1 VPELLAA
8 IAMADSMSDEP
19 LNADLT
25 GILQRWAG
33 GDEGAREE
41 LIERVYAQLKQ
52 LARHRLSGERAGHTL
67 QPTALVHEAWLK
79 IAEGERTDWRDRV
92 HFIAVAAR
100 VMRQILVDASRRR
113 NADKRDVGDLT
124 TVQLQ
129 AGSEA
134 PATVEL
140 IDLDAA
146 LDELETLDAG
156 QARVVELRYFG
167 GLTIEETAAVLGQSV
182 ATVNRDWRA
191 ARAWLFL
198 KLNDNGA
205 R

>member
-1 VPELLAA
+1 LLAD
-8 IAMADSMSDEP
+8 IAMAESMSNEP
-19 LNADLT
+19 MSGDLT
-25 GILQRWAG
+25 GILHRWAG

-41 LIERVYAQLKQ
+41 LIERVYTQLKQ
-52 LARHRLSGERAGHTL
+52 LARHRLTGERAGHTL

-113 NADKRDVGDLT
+113 NADKRDAGDLA
-124 TVQLQ
+124 TVQLR
-129 AGSEA
+129 ADAEA
-134 PATVEL
+134 PETVEL
-140 IDLDAA
+140 IDLDVA
-146 LDELETLDAG
+146 LDELEILDAG
-156 QARVVELRYFG
+156 WARVVELRYFG
-167 GLTIEETAAVLGQSV
+167 GLTIEETAAVLGLSV

-198 KLNDNGA
+198 KLSENDAG
-205 R
+205 

>member
-1 VPELLAA
+1 
-8 IAMADSMSDEP
+8 MSDEP
-19 LNADLT
+19 LNGDLT
-25 GILQRWAG
+25 GILHRWAG
-33 GDEGAREE
+33 GEDAAREE
-41 LIERVYAQLKQ
+41 LIDRVYAQLNQ

-79 IAEGERTDWRDRV
+79 IVQGEPVDWRDRI

-100 VMRQILVDASRRR
+100 VMRQILVDAGRRR
-113 NADKRDVGDLT
+113 NAVKRDAKGLT

-129 AGSEA
+129 AEA
-134 PATVEL
+134 ESPQTVEIL
-140 IDLDAA
+140 DLDEA
-146 LDELETLDAG
+146 LVALEQLDSG

-167 GLTIEETAAVLGQSV
+167 GLTIEETAAVLDWSV

-191 ARAWLFL
+191 ARAWLYL
-198 KLNDNGA
+198 RLSENGG

>member
-1 VPELLAA
+1 
-8 IAMADSMSDEP
+8 MSDEP
-19 LNADLT
+19 LNGDLT
-25 GILQRWAG
+25 GILHRWAG
-33 GDEGAREE
+33 GEDAAREE
-41 LIERVYAQLKQ
+41 LIDRVYAQLNQ

-79 IAEGERTDWRDRV
+79 IVQGEPVDWRDRI

-100 VMRQILVDASRRR
+100 VMRQILVDAGRRR
-113 NADKRDVGDLT
+113 NAVKRDAKGLT

-129 AGSEA
+129 AEA
-134 PATVEL
+134 ESPQTVEIL
-140 IDLDAA
+140 DLDEA
-146 LDELETLDAG
+146 LFALEQLDSG

-167 GLTIEETAAVLGQSV
+167 GLTIEETAAVLDWSV

-191 ARAWLFL
+191 ARAWLYL
-198 KLNDNGA
+198 RLSENGG